1 MVMVRNS
8 DGFTLIELMIVV
20 AVIGIL
26 AAVSL
31 PFLQANTMKSQIN
44 RAAAELAS
52 YRSAFEANLSASTP
66 INNETLGY
74 SPSAMT
80 VGSSAIEI
88 ATVNP
93 DGSGHIE
100 VTMGG
105 NAHSD
110 LTGVVLRLERSV
122 NGTWNCVVDTTG
134 ASNWRDRYSPLGC
147 TVI

>member
-1 MVMVRNS
+1 MAMVRNS

-44 RAAAELAS
+44 RAAAELGS

-66 INNETLGY
+66 VNNETLGY
-74 SPSAMT
+74 SPSALT
-80 VGSSAIEI
+80 TGNSAIEI

-105 NAHSD
+105 NAHPN
-110 LTGVVLRLERSV
+110 LAGIVIRYERSI
-122 NGTWNCVVDTTG
+122 GG
-134 ASNWRDRYSPLGC
+134 AWTCFIDRTAAPNWQSRLLPPGC
-147 TVI
+147 TEI

>member
-8 DGFTLIELMIVV
+8 AGFTLIELMIVV

-31 PFLQANTMKSQIN
+31 PFLQANIMKSQIN

-66 INNETLGY
+66 VNNETLGY

-105 NAHSD
+105 NAHPN
-110 LTGVVLRLERSV
+110 LAGIVIRYERSI
-122 NGTWNCVVDTTG
+122 GGAWTCVIDRT
-134 ASNWRDRYSPLGC
+134 AAPNWQSRLLPPGC
-147 TVI
+147 TEI